1 METTEA
7 PFSLVV
13 IDDEE
18 VIRRGIVQFVDWKS
32 LGFKIRASFEDG
44 ESALDYL
51 KSTQVD
57 AVLTDIRMLDVSGL
71 DLAEYLARERPATKV
86 VIMSGYRDF
95 DYAVKAL
102 RCDVFEYL
110 LKPVELDTLRETFEK
125 LHAAICGDK
134 LLSKVKEA
142 LPLDEEGFLQALLK
156 EKPQNDAQFRALVE
170 RFHGAGEA
178 SAAVNDAAG
187 TASSALASAAASKAC
202 ADNADGELTG
212 YAEVIVRKAEAF
224 MADQFRRDLSLEEVA
239 NHVYL
244 SPVYFS
250 RFFKEKTGTNF
261 IDRLTELRMKAAV
274 ELLDQHRY
282 QIQEVGERVGYRN
295 AKYFTRVFKQV
306 LGVTPT
312 EYGRRS

>member
-44 ESALDYL
+44 ESALAYL
-51 KSTQVD
+51 KGTQVD
-57 AVLTDIRMLDVSGL
+57 AVLTDIRMLEVSGL
-71 DLAEYLARERPATKV
+71 DLAEYLARESPATKV

-125 LHAAICGDK
+125 LHAAICSDK

-156 EKPQNDAQFRALVE
+156 EKPQDDAQFKALVA
-170 RFHGAGEA
+170 RFHGAEEA
-178 SAAVNDAAG
+178 RAG
-187 TASSALASAAASKAC
+187 ASMSAAASAPAAC
-202 ADNADGELTG
+202 ADNADSAEGELTG

-224 MADQFRRDLSLEEVA
+224 MAEQFHRDLSLEEVA

-282 QIQEVGERVGYRN
+282 QIQEIGEMVGYRN
-295 AKYFTRVFKQV
+295 AKYFTRVFKQL
-306 LGVTPT
+306 LGTTPT
-312 EYGRRS
+312 DYARRS

>member
-44 ESALDYL
+44 ESALAYL
-51 KSTQVD
+51 KGTQVD
-57 AVLTDIRMLDVSGL
+57 AVLTDIRMLEVSGL
-71 DLAEYLARERPATKV
+71 DLAEYLARESPATKI

-125 LHAAICGDK
+125 LRTAICSDK

-142 LPLDEEGFLQALLK
+142 LPVDEEGFLQALLK
-156 EKPQNDAQFRALVE
+156 EKPQNDAQFRALVA
-170 RFHGAGEA
+170 RFH
-178 SAAVNDAAG
+178 SAEK
-187 TASSALASAAASKAC
+187 ASAAAPAAC
-202 ADNADGELTG
+202 ADSAEGELTG
-212 YAEVIVRKAEAF
+212 YAEVIVRKAEFF
-224 MADQFRRDLSLEEVA
+224 MAEQFHRDLSLEEVA

-261 IDRLTELRMKAAV
+261 IDRLTELRIKAAV

-282 QIQEVGERVGYRN
+282 QIQEIGEMVGYRN
-295 AKYFTRVFKQV
+295 AKYFTRVFKQL
-306 LGVTPT
+306 LGTTPT
-312 EYGRRS
+312 DYARRS